1 MEDRNV
7 MGGLW
12 SRTQGEASDLG
23 LMQCRSRSEG
33 RRMGARMPASLRNN
47 NPLFLA

>member
-1 MEDRNV
+1 M

-23 LMQCRSRSEG
+23 LMKRSRSEG
-33 RRMGARMPASLRNN
+33 RRRGARMPASLSNN